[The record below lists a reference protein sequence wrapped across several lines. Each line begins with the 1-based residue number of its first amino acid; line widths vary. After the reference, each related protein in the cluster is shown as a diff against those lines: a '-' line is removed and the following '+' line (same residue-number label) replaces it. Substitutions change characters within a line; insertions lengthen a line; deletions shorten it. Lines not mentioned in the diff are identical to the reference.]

1 MSSLPVEQLWLVLL
15 DFLTDLK
22 KQNIKIPSEI
32 NKNMGLTKSQISFYK
47 KDTSHPD
54 MINEIGRA
62 SVTLSELQNQLIDI
76 ASDNVSDKYTEQWID
91 KIRRA
96 NKGEQLYDVPDIHSK
111 FNLNPPPGFST
122 SRITF
127 KKPILEERVQDIGES
142 YGLIIEYEDDLTIT
156 VYGDKKDVQKGIKE
170 MGSFFLE

>member
-1 MSSLPVEQLWLVLL
+1 MLHKE
-15 DFLTDLK
+15 
-22 KQNIKIPSEI
+22 
-32 NKNMGLTKSQISFYK
+32 
-47 KDTSHPD
+47 
-54 MINEIGRA
+54 
-62 SVTLSELQNQLIDI
+62 
-76 ASDNVSDKYTEQWID
+76 YTT
-91 KIRRA
+91 